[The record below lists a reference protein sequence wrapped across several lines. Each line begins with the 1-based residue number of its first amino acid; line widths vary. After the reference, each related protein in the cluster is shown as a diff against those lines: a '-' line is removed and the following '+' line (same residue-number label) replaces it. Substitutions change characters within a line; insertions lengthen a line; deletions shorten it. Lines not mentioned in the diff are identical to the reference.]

1 MARLLKGKEHMSRKE
16 TLHKVKSLQTLINI
30 LSVDDK
36 IIGLASGSYIKDFAD
51 SIQYH
56 LAKKEGAGIFLTINK
71 KDYPKHDLSILN
83 CEEFIKLF
91 R

>member
-1 MARLLKGKEHMSRKE
+1 MSRKE

-30 LSVDDK
+30 FSVDDK

-56 LAKKEGAGIFLTINK
+56 LAKKEGAGIF
-71 KDYPKHDLSILN
+71 
-83 CEEFIKLF
+83 
-91 R
+91 